1 MGLIYCVVDVLEE
14 AGTKPSS
21 LFHDLFSPLLS
32 MNIDTDKASGLC
44 TPFVPLPT
52 PPSFPLEVLGAAPRI
67 CWSLGRGG
75 HWGLHSPSIS
85 VWPRRWV
92 PALQNSQRKCW
103 RGGEKTFPYGNKILP
118 IIAFLISTVTW
129 PSYIFS
135 SDIRPPSPPNWD
147 RTTIII
153 SQILTDMFLI
163 HTIFKSKK
171 KSIKTQKKI
180 QTKCH

>member
-1 MGLIYCVVDVLEE
+1 MCWKKLEQNSV
-14 AGTKPSS
+14 AFSMTSS
-21 LFHDLFSPLLS
+21 LHEYWYGESLRAVHPICPFANTSKLSPGGAGSSSQDLL
-32 MNIDTDKASGLC
+32 I
-44 TPFVPLPT
+44 
-52 PPSFPLEVLGAAPRI
+52 LGAWWALRFAQPQHQ
-67 CWSLGRGG
+67 CLTKEMG
-75 HWGLHSPSIS
+75 
-85 VWPRRWV
+85 

-103 RGGEKTFPYGNKILP
+103 RGGEKMFPYGNKILP

-171 KSIKTQKKI
+171 KKYQDSEKNSN
-180 QTKCH
+180 